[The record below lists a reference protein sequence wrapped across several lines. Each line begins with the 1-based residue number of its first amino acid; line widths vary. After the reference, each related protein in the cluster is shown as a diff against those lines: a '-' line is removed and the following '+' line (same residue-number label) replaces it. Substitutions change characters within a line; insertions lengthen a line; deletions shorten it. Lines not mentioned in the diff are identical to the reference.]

1 MIIYLLIYV
10 LVMSLIAFA
19 AFGIDKLKAKTN
31 AWRIPERTLFILAL
45 LGGGIGAFLGM
56 KVFRHKTRH
65 QQFVIGIPAIM
76 VIQLIII
83 GFVIW
88 KTAA

>member
-19 AFGIDKLKAKTN
+19 AFGIDKFKAKAN

-45 LGGGIGAFLGM
+45 LGGGIGAFVGM

-65 QQFVIGIPAIM
+65 QQFVIGIPTIM